1 MKVKTD
7 DTAWSGFDPSKGP
20 PPLKAV
26 DQEVKSTATSDIP
39 TKMQEATKVRE
50 ARLEDLAKHFH
61 ALSERKADIDQ
72 ELSKVEG
79 EIAYYFPEEAGDIAK
94 DTRDFSIIVT
104 RNERWA
110 WDKAALEEHFGQTE
124 LPDYV
129 NRSLSVDKRKFSR
142 LPSSEQNAL
151 KFALTRHL
159 NSPKVKVVKNV

>member
-7 DTAWSGFDPSKGP
+7 DTAWSGFDPSQGP
-20 PPLKAV
+20 PTLKAV
-26 DQEVKSTATSDIP
+26 DDEVRSTSTSTIS
-39 TKMQEATKVRE
+39 TKINEADKVRE
-50 ARLEDLAKHFH
+50 ARLESLARHFH
-61 ALSERKADIDQ
+61 ELSEKKADIDQ
-72 ELSKVEG
+72 EIQKVEG
-79 EIAYYFPEEAGDIAK
+79 EIAYYFPEEAGDVAK
-94 DTRDFSIIVT
+94 DTTDFSIIVT